1 LRDAGEVWNCRCV
14 GRDDT
19 AVFVDDV
26 AALSCPGGHAL
37 HSFQTGDLDGPA
49 LSTYLVHGDRLYR
62 AEATDGR
69 PPAEGDPEVWRIEPG
84 AVVPEHRFTLRE
96 ITAPLT
102 VRIYGRCP
110 VCDPV
115 LVRTREP
122 SSGDDVVTEH
132 PVPVSFR
139 LTFRPGELVRV
150 ERTSGTRH
158 DLQMDL
164 LERGIH
170 VLDDDEPLALA
181 HRARKRRTSA

>member
-1 LRDAGEVWNCRCV
+1 V

-19 AVFVDDV
+19 AVFVDDI
-26 AALSCPGGHAL
+26 AELSCPGGHPL
-37 HSFQTGDLDGPA
+37 HSFHTGDLDGPA
-49 LSTYLVHGDRLYR
+49 LITYLVHGSRLYR
-62 AEATDGR
+62 AEAADGR

-84 AVVPEHRFTLRE
+84 GVVPEHRFTLRE

-122 SSGDDVVTEH
+122 GCGDDVTEH

-139 LTFRPGELVRV
+139 LSFRPGEPVRV
-150 ERTSGTRH
+150 ERTSGTRD
-158 DLQMDL
+158 DLELEL
-164 LERGIH
+164 LEHGIH

-181 HRARKRRTSA
+181 HRAQRRGTSA